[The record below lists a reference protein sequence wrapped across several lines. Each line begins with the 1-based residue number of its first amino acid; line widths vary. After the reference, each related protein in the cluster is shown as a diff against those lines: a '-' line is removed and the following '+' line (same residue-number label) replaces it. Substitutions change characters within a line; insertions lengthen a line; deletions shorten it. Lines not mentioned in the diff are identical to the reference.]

1 MLIPTPAQSLS
12 ASNTGL
18 RALPDWRVL
27 VNTLRNPE
35 PTTLDIFSQRLVQR
49 MQALLVINMRYP
61 CSACVENPEFIHQQ
75 LSQFFPF
82 AYISSGVSFEL
93 LRDQGNAQG
102 AFLFLVWDLSFPPS
116 NLGFSVVP

>member
-27 VNTLRNPE
+27 VNTPRNPE

-49 MQALLVINMRYP
+49 MQALLV
-61 CSACVENPEFIHQQ
+61 FT
-75 LSQFFPF
+75 
-82 AYISSGVSFEL
+82 
-93 LRDQGNAQG
+93 
-102 AFLFLVWDLSFPPS
+102 
-116 NLGFSVVP
+116 